1 MPILKN
7 LHLFMFIFKSPSCCL
22 LLWKYVSFQLSRVQK
37 RNRSTPSTRANRTVK
52 GKAKGCR
59 EPHTSTFS
67 QSYKQEFSG
76 YAANIE
82 SKEEP
87 NASNWISED
96 CETDAQEL
104 TQSTNKN
111 RTSQES
117 FEKFQKELDWIGLEK
132 ESLAKE
138 NMLLTALK
146 EAEMTS
152 ISAAEQVARLWNSV
166 AELMQ
171 VNQLPASG
179 FSGFTEENNMFL
191 EKLENFKIAT
201 QKLQYLLREQWNSEP
216 CMDCTNSQVEV
227 LTQKLTRC
235 ETENIHL
242 KRRLQDVEKNAK
254 EALELCQMEKVNFC
268 FVKQLSK
275 SVEATQAR
283 LQGQLGNKEV
293 RNNRMSRQIM
303 KFEGTVTGQKLQITH
318 LKSQLAALEE
328 QLAVDKEI
336 LKRAT
341 RAQRKRAERFETA
354 VEDLNSQ
361 VKEKDLKLLEV
372 RRDIDSWKKQY
383 DLAFDERTQL
393 ETEKI
398 SLSHRVAGLEEQ
410 LQRDTERSRSTS
422 HELLDKLHNSNLE
435 ISNLKLENVQLKA
448 MVTGM
453 EENVSVTTAELEQL
467 KAKAAQQKEI
477 VIHYETQADDQN
489 FKLKSPSEI
498 VESLSEEKQKL
509 QMTIEVL
516 SWKLKEGNLH
526 NEELT
531 KTIAQQE
538 EAFLRS
544 KSQLEERTRESSALS
559 QQLEAA
565 LHDVT
570 EKVRKVK
577 DQTETQE
584 HALQSKLH
592 SLGLE
597 LNRKTKELKQL
608 QWNENNAERSHET
621 HLQELRLSLEQSE
634 NENQSIQNYMRFLKL
649 CYTIMFGDDTIT
661 DFNGEPALR

>member
-1 MPILKN
+1 MKSRSSSPPNYAHLKKSAPVHV
-7 LHLFMFIFKSPSCCL
+7 HLQKPKLLPS
-22 LLWKYVSFQLSRVQK
+22 VVELSRVQK

-448 MVTGM
+448 
-453 EENVSVTTAELEQL
+453 
-467 KAKAAQQKEI
+467 
-477 VIHYETQADDQN
+477 DDQN